1 MNPEI
6 DVRGVR
12 DNSKIDVLI
21 DEMVA
26 DLANPTLAAAFEA
39 KLRGITDGSDV
50 MSIAA
55 MDNVIAFNTF
65 DRMNG
70 KGARK
75 TVAWAVFAHA
85 AALLLVMSQVRAM
98 RMAAPSVVTSIEFTE
113 PVTPP
118 PAPPKMDA
126 MKGGGGQP
134 DKTPPT
140 QGNPPKFAPEQ
151 LNPPKAPVDAKLS
164 PPPTVDV
171 QMDVRMAK
179 SDLSQMGMPNSP
191 LVGMSMGNNGKG
203 GGIGSGDS
211 NGLGPGKN
219 GNMGG
224 GIRSVG
230 GSVSAPVVLFAP
242 EPMFS
247 EEARKAKVGGTV
259 VVYLQVDTNGRP
271 MHERV
276 LRGIGLGLDEKALE
290 AVRQYRFKP
299 AMENGKPVAVEM
311 DVEVTFSIY

>member
-1 MNPEI
+1 MNAQAEI
-6 DVRGVR
+6 Q
-12 DNSKIDVLI
+12 IDGLI
-21 DEMVA
+21 DEVVA
-26 DLANPTLAAAFEA
+26 DLANPTLSVALETR
-39 KLRGITDGSDV
+39 LRGICDRNDRSDG
-50 MSIAA
+50 MSIAT

-98 RMAAPSVVTSIEFTE
+98 RMAAPREVTSIEFTE

-118 PAPPKMDA
+118 AAPKMDA
-126 MKGGGGQP
+126 MGGGGGQP
-134 DKTPPT
+134 DKTPVT
-140 QGNPPKFAPEQ
+140 QGSPPQFAPEQ

-247 EEARKAKVGGTV
+247 EEARKQKVGGNV
-259 VVYLQVDTNGRP
+259 LVYLQVDTNGRP
-271 MHERV
+271 MHARV